1 MGFLDRLFGRQ
12 ERQPATVLARHNKG
26 TRLGT
31 LAKANAY
38 YISCLAKGE
47 RPPSIQC
54 LFDGEA
60 QALRALTSLS
70 FIKEASDTG
79 ELVATQPIYFGYYKN
94 ERGESMVLLS
104 GRSFS
109 HDLWREAKEKF
120 VAAGGKITAD
130 KEPEKD
136 TNKATAGTSTEA
148 SLVTF
153 VREERKAGPLGSTN
167 TYRTYRGPS
176 KAAAMAFL
184 QANPVNKPLYYI
196 VVETPEGNFGRD
208 SSGIYEE

>member
-1 MGFLDRLFGRQ
+1 M
-12 ERQPATVLARHNKG
+12 
-26 TRLGT
+26 
-31 LAKANAY
+31 
-38 YISCLAKGE
+38 SCLAKGE

-54 LFDGEA
+54 LFDGETE
-60 QALRALTSLS
+60 ALQALTSLS
-70 FIKEASDTG
+70 YIQKASDTG

-104 GRSFS
+104 GKSLS

-136 TNKATAGTSTEA
+136 TNKTTVGRATEA
-148 SLVTF
+148 FSVTF
-153 VREERKAGPLGSTN
+153 VREERKPGPLGSTN

-184 QANPVNKPLYYI
+184 QANPVSQPLHYI
-196 VVETPEGNFGRD
+196 VVETPEGNFGGD
-208 SSGIYEE
+208 ISGIYEE

>member
-12 ERQPATVLARHNKG
+12 KHQSTAVLARHNKG
-26 TRLGT
+26 TRLDT
-31 LAKANAY
+31 LSKANAY
-38 YISCLAKGE
+38 YMSCLTKGE
-47 RPPSIQC
+47 LPPSMQC
-54 LFDGEA
+54 LFDGETE
-60 QALRALTSLS
+60 ALRALTSLS
-70 FIKEASDTG
+70 YMRKASDTG
-79 ELVATQPIYFGYYKN
+79 ELVATQPIHFGYYEN
-94 ERGESMVLLS
+94 ERGESMVLIS
-104 GRSFS
+104 GKSFS

-136 TNKATAGTSTEA
+136 TNRISASTAAEA
-148 SLVTF
+148 SSITF
-153 VREERKAGPLGSTN
+153 VREECKAGPLGSMN

-196 VVETPEGNFGRD
+196 VVETPEGDFGRD
-208 SSGIYEE
+208 ISGIYEE